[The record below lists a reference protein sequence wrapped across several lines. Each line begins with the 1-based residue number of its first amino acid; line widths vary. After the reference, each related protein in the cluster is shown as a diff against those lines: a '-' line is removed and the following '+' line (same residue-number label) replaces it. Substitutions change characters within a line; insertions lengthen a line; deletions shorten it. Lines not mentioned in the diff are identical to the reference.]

1 MEYVAV
7 VESFNQGDG
16 FSNVTIKLENK
27 ESINLK
33 TTEEQN
39 NELKVGELYVFNA
52 TTRVYHEKEQL
63 VLDSFN
69 NVFEVYDS
77 TRLLDILPKFYPAAP
92 FNPKEAIGKI
102 EDTLLRINNKN
113 IKTIAQY
120 LYYNNK
126 DKFIIYPAA
135 TKFHHAYIN
144 GLLYHTYRML
154 LNAEA
159 LCKVYD
165 YLDTDLVY
173 AGIILHDIAKVY
185 EFSGAIKSQY
195 TTQGLLIGHVVMG
208 VLAIERAANINCIYS
223 EEVMLLEH
231 IVLSHHGIPEF
242 GSPKRPML
250 PEAIIVNM
258 VDDMDSKLTVVGEN
272 LSTYNE
278 GEFSQGV
285 SVLNKTR
292 LYKPIKSEE

>member
-1 MEYVAV
+1 MEYIGI
-7 VESFNQGDG
+7 VESFNQGEG
-16 FSNVTIKLENK
+16 FSNVTIKLENG

-33 TTEEQN
+33 ATLEQMEE
-39 NELKVGELYVFNA
+39 LSVGSLYIFNA

-63 VLDSFN
+63 VLEDAKD
-69 NVFEVYDS
+69 VFSVYDNF
-77 TRLLDILPKFYPAAP
+77 RLLAILPKFYQAAP
-92 FNPKEAIGKI
+92 FNPSEAIVYI
-102 EDTLLRINNKN
+102 ENILNQIKN
-113 IKTIAQY
+113 DNIRTIASY

-154 LNAEA
+154 VNASGI
-159 LCKVYD
+159 CKIYD

-195 TTQGLLIGHVVMG
+195 TTEGLLLGHIVMG
-208 VLAIERAANINCIYS
+208 TIMVERAALVNCIEG

-231 IVLSHHGIPEF
+231 IILSHHGIPEF

-250 PEAIIVNM
+250 PEAILVNM

-272 LSTYNE
+272 IDTFNE
-278 GEFSQGV
+278 GEFSQGI

-292 LYKPIKSEE
+292 LYKPKK